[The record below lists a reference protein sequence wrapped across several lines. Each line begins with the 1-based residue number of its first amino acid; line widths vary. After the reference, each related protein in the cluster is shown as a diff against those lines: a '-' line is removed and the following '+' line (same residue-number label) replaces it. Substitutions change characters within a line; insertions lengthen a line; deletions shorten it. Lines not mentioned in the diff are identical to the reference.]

1 MLFDISQVKGPFVLF
16 GNGESPTHKI
26 PTEILKNA
34 RTILCTDGGANK
46 LKNIGLQPDLILG
59 DFDSISDNSFGCEII
74 KLVDQSKTDL
84 EKSLD
89 WCKKNGITKLDL
101 VGFSGE
107 QDDHNMAALWTLI
120 TYHDKMS
127 LTFYSNFSEIKCVK
141 SKTKFDSFPGQIISI
156 IPTRENIGIRTTGL
170 KYPINN
176 SVLEPPSFGTRNS
189 ANGNE
194 FSIQTTGPVWVFLN
208 YKDGI

>member
-1 MLFDISQVKGPFVLF
+1 MLFDISQIKGPFVLF

-26 PTEILKNA
+26 PTQILKNA

-107 QDDHNMAALWTLI
+107 QDDHNMAALWTLVSFYEKI
-120 TYHDKMS
+120 G
-127 LTFYSNFSEIKCVK
+127 LTFYSNSSKIKCVK
-141 SKTKFDSFPGQIISI
+141 SDTRIDSFTGQTISI
-156 IPTRENIGIRTTGL
+156 IPTKENIETSVSGL
-170 KYPINN
+170 KYSINK
-176 SVLEPPSFGTRNS
+176 SILKPPSFGTRNS
-189 ANGNE
+189 AKGNH
-194 FSIQTTGPVWVFLN
+194 FSIQSNGPVWVFLN
-208 YKDGI
+208 YAE

>member
-107 QDDHNMAALWTLI
+107 QDDHNMAALWTLVSFSE
-120 TYHDKMS
+120 KME
-127 LTFYSNFSEIKCVK
+127 LTFYSNTSKIICVK
-141 SKTKFDSFPGQIISI
+141 GDAQFDVFPGQTVSIIS
-156 IPTRENIGIRTTGL
+156 TKE
-170 KYPINN
+170 K
-176 SVLEPPSFGTRNS
+176 
-189 ANGNE
+189 
-194 FSIQTTGPVWVFLN
+194 
-208 YKDGI
+208 